1 MLIKR
6 SNKKTNFVLPVIL
19 KNSNTKVNWYY
30 DNEYLLFSAYRQL
43 KKINIGIIPR
53 EPIINI

>member
-6 SNKKTNFVLPVIL
+6 SNKPTNYVLPVFI
-19 KNSNTKVNWYY
+19 KNRTIKINWYY

-43 KKINIGIIPR
+43 KVLNIGIIPSY
-53 EPIINI
+53 PVVY